1 MKTSTNIIRCLIA
14 AGILILLPFGVSAET
29 ETDDAPVYQVNNK
42 ALGFQAG
49 SLSGIGLS
57 YHQWFGANGLQ
68 ITGGVLPSYGYE
80 ISYNIGVEY
89 QRIVF
94 GSNAN
99 EWLSG
104 ALYLFGAGF
113 HGGTVDSSTGAY
125 SPSFG
130 LGIGIGIEIIL
141 FEHFSIP
148 IGLVDGVSI
157 TPLASDPSS
166 TFTFI
171 LMPQIGFRYRYK

>member
-1 MKTSTNIIRCLIA
+1 MKTNTNLIRCLVT
-14 AGILILLPFGVSAET
+14 AGILAILPLGISAET
-29 ETDDAPVYQVNNK
+29 EMENKPVYQVNHK

-68 ITGGVLPSYGYE
+68 ITGGALSSYGSE
-80 ISYNIGVEY
+80 ISYNIGIEY

-104 ALYLFGAGF
+104 NLYLFGSGF
-113 HGGTVDSSTGAY
+113 HGGIIDSTTGVY

-148 IGLVDGVSI
+148 IGLVDGVGI
-157 TPLASDPSS
+157 EPLASDPSS
-166 TFTFI
+166 KFTFI

>member
-1 MKTSTNIIRCLIA
+1 MITA
-14 AGILILLPFGVSAET
+14 VILTVVPLGVSAET
-29 ETDDAPVYQVNNK
+29 EPKDTPVYQVNNK

-49 SLSGIGLS
+49 ALSGIGLS
-57 YHQWFGANGLQ
+57 YQQWFGANGIQ
-68 ITGGVLPSYGYE
+68 IAGGVLPSYGSE
-80 ISYNIGVEY
+80 ISYNIGIEY

-104 ALYLFGAGF
+104 ALYLYGAAL
-113 HGGTVDSSTGAY
+113 HGGSIDANTGTY

-148 IGLVDGVSI
+148 IGLVDGIGI
-157 TPLASDPSS
+157 TPFEQFSK
-166 TFTFI
+166 FNFV